1 MQLKLENVAAA
12 WTSVEKAR
20 RCCKLAWAR
29 EFQKL
34 LHGFIGGAD
43 EQAPQF
49 LQERRMDGDVK
60 IPIWNVFSE
69 LIEIYFLYASLKTT
83 SYSVHSF
90 PNHNTQK
97 KLL

>member
-12 WTSVEKAR
+12 WTSVELLGAAAAG
-20 RCCKLAWAR
+20 LAWQLCR

-60 IPIWNVFSE
+60 IPI
-69 LIEIYFLYASLKTT
+69 
-83 SYSVHSF
+83 
-90 PNHNTQK
+90 
-97 KLL
+97 

>member
-1 MQLKLENVAAA
+1 MAHNFFAFSSFRGQCGEDNWNHYFHKLVRLASKKKKKAKLLVAPLLELLGAAA
-12 WTSVEKAR
+12 AEP
-20 RCCKLAWAR
+20 R

-60 IPIWNVFSE
+60 IPI
-69 LIEIYFLYASLKTT
+69 
-83 SYSVHSF
+83 
-90 PNHNTQK
+90 
-97 KLL
+97 